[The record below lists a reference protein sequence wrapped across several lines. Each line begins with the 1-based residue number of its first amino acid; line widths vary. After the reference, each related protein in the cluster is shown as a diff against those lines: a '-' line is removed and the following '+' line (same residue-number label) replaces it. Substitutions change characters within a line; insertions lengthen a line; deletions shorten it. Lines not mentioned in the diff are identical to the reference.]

1 MAKAAQSISSRAPRR
16 SGFRELLPQLKQQ
29 GLRLTPQR
37 AIILQT
43 VAEVTGHAHLTVQEV
58 YARAKDRLPGLNV
71 ATVYRT
77 LEMLHQND
85 LIDLMIKSNGEV
97 RFSLHDPGHRHC
109 HLVCRYCKQVL
120 EINVSDV
127 ASLANKLQKEQ
138 GFSIDVDHL
147 TFTGLCSACGSR
159 SRASRR

>member
-1 MAKAAQSISSRAPRR
+1 MAKIARIAGSRSRR
-16 SGFRELLPQLKQQ
+16 PAVDLLPQLKQQ

-58 YARAKDRLPGLNV
+58 YSRARDRLPGLNV

-77 LEMLHQND
+77 LEMLHRAA
-85 LIDLMIKSNGEV
+85 LIDLMISSSGEV

-109 HLVCRYCKQVL
+109 HLVCRECKQVL
-120 EINVSDV
+120 EISVEEVSL
-127 ASLANKLQKEQ
+127 LARKLQKEQ

-147 TFTGLCSACGSR
+147 TLSGVCRECGK
-159 SRASRR
+159 ASSGPGR